1 MKLGPKVASFPEELH
16 DYGLDAELLEKV
28 YNEVKVQKKRTISWK
43 LKGIPEIGF
52 YESLHRFLKRWP
64 KTCSAPIVEL
74 GKLYIA
80 IDKNLEKKQ
89 MRPDNAYRFVE
100 KLVGSSLPRSTV
112 VSYNLEKD
120 TIKDLQSELQQCSDE
135 IQKLTADFAAMKLQL
150 EDTKKELYSTKS
162 ALGDVINEAKC
173 HKKQMLQRKTCEVEE
188 FIADSLSLEEELTV
202 IKEKNIE
209 LSKALVSVQKEL
221 SAVTTDA
228 ISITVD
234 TDSNFIIETK
244 TGGTQYS
251 PSIRSLYYTLLADQ
265 VPPAKISNIIK
276 SVLKCF
282 FPSLSI
288 EELALP
294 KERCAG
300 YMRTEELSVIST
312 AHKAMVV
319 HDSLENDKPLHLNMD
334 GTTLNQ
340 KKLGGVA
347 FNNMVL
353 SCNVLPDGAAETAIE
368 DVSKELEKLRKMAT
382 ALKLTHADSINWTIF
397 SSITSDSA
405 SAQKRC
411 AKLMRNCQD
420 LDRKRF
426 GQAGPEALDIVENFC
441 AMHLG
446 CNLRKAFLSENN
458 VSPSG
463 TREYHSVDVFVHE
476 FCKLFG
482 CYGVPEYAYGATKF
496 IDFLNIMSVDPSLG
510 TKVTSYYKS
519 CTDVVLDR
527 QIGSRYFVTA
537 ANAGKILYLKEAA
550 VEFLKYIGRESGNKL
565 EKDVGMKL
573 QDCNELAALKADA
586 LMFFHVYADL
596 VILAKSTELKKSAL
610 EMNTH
615 YFELQVYLEELKEHP
630 KIIMNQNYRVFKS
643 EGRLYG
649 DDKKVNHR
657 HHIKSKCVH
666 DHLFVSTEWDETL
679 LYPIISNGA
688 AAMKS
693 KLSSYAQNYLPG
705 GIYWDPDPKIKEI
718 LAKLN
723 PSNDLCE
730 SILGLNDYLNTA
742 IPNMHQVTR
751 SNLVQLKKNKTV
763 QWLQQLPQSQQ
774 SDVIDLAV
782 SSRREACASRKDD
795 DAKVIKQRRDNMI
808 QAHSRLQALRRKEQT
823 EKDKLLKEHLITSS
837 EELYQSIVTIDEEVS
852 TATKRRAKKL
862 ALLKIQIKIRKKI
875 LKQNIRIVFTHSGKH
890 RPIDDV
896 IQELASF
903 IDSSSHSLNTID
915 PLTLVGKRVNHK
927 FELEDTHLEK
937 WYSGTVVD
945 YDPVSKLHTIK
956 YDGEEDHCQFDIT
969 VDYILGDLVV
979 TDN

>member
-1 MKLGPKVASFPEELH
+1 
-16 DYGLDAELLEKV
+16 
-28 YNEVKVQKKRTISWK
+28 
-43 LKGIPEIGF
+43 
-52 YESLHRFLKRWP
+52 
-64 KTCSAPIVEL
+64 
-74 GKLYIA
+74 
-80 IDKNLEKKQ
+80 
-89 MRPDNAYRFVE
+89 
-100 KLVGSSLPRSTV
+100 
-112 VSYNLEKD
+112 
-120 TIKDLQSELQQCSDE
+120 
-135 IQKLTADFAAMKLQL
+135 
-150 EDTKKELYSTKS
+150 
-162 ALGDVINEAKC
+162 
-173 HKKQMLQRKTCEVEE
+173 MLQRKTCEVEE

-265 VPPAKISNIIK
+265 VPPAKISSIIK

-482 CYGVPEYAYGATKF
+482 RYGVPEYAYGATKF

-705 GIYWDPDPKIKEI
+705 GIYWDPEPKIKEI

-823 EKDKLLKEHLITSS
+823 EKHKLLKEHLITSS